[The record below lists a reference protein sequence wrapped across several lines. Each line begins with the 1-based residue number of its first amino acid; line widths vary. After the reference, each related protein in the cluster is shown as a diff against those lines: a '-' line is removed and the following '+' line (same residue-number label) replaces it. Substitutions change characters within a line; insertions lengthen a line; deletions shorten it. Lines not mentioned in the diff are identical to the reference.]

1 MIRKALALLVIAG
14 AAFGVVGL
22 LHPGLVGA
30 QTHSASRSFAAPSV
44 VPGGRLEI
52 RITAAGYGS
61 FGQLVETLP
70 AGFSYT
76 GSDLSEAAVTDGGRT
91 VSFLLLGR
99 DSFTYTV
106 TASGEEGTHVFSGV
120 LKNTEKVEQ
129 RVGGA
134 SRIRVGAPATPTPRP
149 SATPTPEPTPT
160 PTSEPTPTPTPE
172 PTPTPTPEPTP
183 TATPTPEPTAT
194 PTPEPAATPTATPAP
209 TPTPEPT
216 ATPSVGI
223 SPTPTV
229 ESPPSPPSPVEP
241 GEEEGAPVWLIV
253 LIAAGAGFLAGAG
266 VVGGAVWVYART
278 RRR

>member
-1 MIRKALALLVIAG
+1 MIRKAWALLVIAG

-22 LHPGLVGA
+22 LHPGPVGA

-52 RITAAGYGS
+52 RITAAGYGI

-70 AGFSYT
+70 AGFSYL
-76 GSDLSEAAVTDGGRT
+76 GSDLSKGAVTDEGRT
-91 VSFLLLGR
+91 VSFLLVGK

-106 TASGEEGTHVFSGV
+106 TASGEEGTHAFSGV

-160 PTSEPTPTPTPE
+160 PEAHTH
-172 PTPTPTPEPTP
+172 
-183 TATPTPEPTAT
+183 
-194 PTPEPAATPTATPAP
+194 
-209 TPTPEPT
+209 
-216 ATPSVGI
+216 
-223 SPTPTV
+223 
-229 ESPPSPPSPVEP
+229 
-241 GEEEGAPVWLIV
+241 
-253 LIAAGAGFLAGAG
+253 AGAHAHTHAGARG
-266 VVGGAVWVYART
+266 HADT
-278 RRR
+278 